1 MEHGRQKNLIKKG
14 NWALQTK
21 VWLQI
26 AYKNSFKSK
35 LLYSETPPFRS
46 EKERVLINT
55 SMFAGLSVHVCLYTE
70 GGFVNWWSDYF
81 DITINYLDI
90 IMTFLLLQY
99 MKNLRALHA
108 KSARKETSVR
118 NAALFYMHRSCCL
131 SGFLGIKI

>member
-21 VWLQI
+21 SLTTDFIQEH
-26 AYKNSFKSK
+26 SFKSK
-35 LLYSETPPFRS
+35 LLYNETPPFRS

-99 MKNLRALHA
+99 MKNLRTLD
-108 KSARKETSVR
+108 ARKETSVK